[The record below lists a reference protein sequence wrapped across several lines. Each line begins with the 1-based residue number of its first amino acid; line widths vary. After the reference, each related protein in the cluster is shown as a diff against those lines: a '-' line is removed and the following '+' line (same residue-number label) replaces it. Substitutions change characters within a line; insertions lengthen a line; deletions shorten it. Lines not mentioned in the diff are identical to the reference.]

1 MPEENLYQRGETW
14 WLRAEIGGVKYRESL
29 RTGDVKRA
37 RKLRDQRLDAIKADV
52 HHGEARRSWHEAV
65 TAWIRHT
72 KGTISSNTLKRYAVS
87 LKQVESLL
95 AAHSISSIDG
105 KAIGSLMEAR
115 RASGATHATLNRD
128 LTAVSAVLTFAEA
141 MGWREGNPTLSKRRL
156 NRERRDPIYLPDEK
170 SIIMLQDACTPD
182 FRPMMVLARETGLRQ
197 AELAG
202 MKWADLG
209 VDGTTLSVIGKG
221 NKRRVIRLSPDA
233 QRTIR
238 DRPKRSE
245 YIISRFTIDGS
256 GPPFTKPSQDF
267 SHFRHKVERSR
278 INGPHFKRFRF
289 HDLRHLFAVE
299 ALRGGMGIY
308 ALSKHMGH
316 SSVTVTEI
324 YLSFLTGDEENQA
337 RAA

>member
-65 TAWIRHT
+65 TAWIRHA

-115 RASGATHATLNRD
+115 RTSGATHATLNRD

-156 NRERRDPIYLPDEK
+156 NRERRDPIYLPTDE
-170 SIIMLQDACTPD
+170 SIRMVMDACTLE
-182 FRPMMVLARETGLRQ
+182 FRAMMLAARLTGLRQ
-197 AELAG
+197 AELASLG
-202 MKWADLG
+202 WAH
-209 VDGTTLSVIGKG
+209 LSSWDHSQLSIVGKG
-221 NKRRVIRLSPDA
+221 NKRRTVALSA
-233 QRTIR
+233 EATNFFR
-238 DRPKRSE
+238 DIYERPFAYSE
-245 YIISRFTIDGS
+245 FIFCKKDGT
-256 GPPFTKPSQDF
+256 PFTKPSQDF
-267 SHFRHKVERSR
+267 AHFRRKVERSP
-278 INGPHFKRFRF
+278 GFKRFRF

-324 YLSFLTGDEENQA
+324 YLSFLTGDEANQA

>member
-65 TAWIRHT
+65 TAWIRHA

-156 NRERRDPIYLPDEK
+156 NRERRDPIYLPTDE
-170 SIIMLQDACTPD
+170 SIRMVLDACTPE
-182 FRPMMVLARETGLRQ
+182 FRAMMLAARYTGCRQ
-197 AELAG
+197 AELADL
-202 MKWADLG
+202 KWGQYRFGLRG
-209 VDGTTLSVIGKG
+209 ERPTLDIIGKG
-221 NKRRVIRLSPDA
+221 NKRRTIRLADWIPDFVPEA
-233 QRTIR
+233 PAEGFIFC
-238 DRPKRSE
+238 KK
-245 YIISRFTIDGS
+245 DGT
-256 GPPFTKPSQDF
+256 PFTKPSQDF
-267 SHFRHKVERSR
+267 AHFRRKVERSP
-278 INGPHFKRFRF
+278 GFKRFRF

-324 YLSFLTGDEENQA
+324 YLSFLTGDEANQA